1 MVVTVNSIH
10 ANSVPLRVLID
21 GRIQDLIEVVDRGL
35 QYGDGLFETIRIQ
48 EGCPCQW
55 GRHLDRL
62 TFGAK
67 RLGIARPDPECLVA
81 EIATVAH
88 GLKDSVLKLIL
99 TRGSGGRGYRPPVS
113 PEPRRILFTYPLPPD
128 PFRSWE
134 EGVVVRFCQTPASIN
149 PALAGIKHL
158 NRLDSVLAS
167 REWTD
172 PAIAE
177 GLMFDSSGGLVGGTK
192 TNLFR
197 WDGARLLTPPV
208 DRSGIAGTL
217 RALTLEIAAQAGI
230 DCAEARL
237 DRAALDRA
245 RGLFLTNAI
254 VGVWPVRELAEHSFD
269 LTRLPWPLLDAVR
282 QAAHTPG

>member
-1 MVVTVNSIH
+1 MISTCSTR
-10 ANSVPLRVLID
+10 VPLRVLID
-21 GRIQDLIEVVDRGL
+21 GQVQDLIEVIDRGF

-62 TFGAK
+62 TFGAR

-81 EIATVAH
+81 EIATLVD
-88 GLKDSVLKLIL
+88 GINNGVLKLIM
-99 TRGSGGRGYRPPVS
+99 TRGSGGRGYRPPAS
-113 PEPRRILFTYPLPPD
+113 SDPRHILLIYPLPSD
-128 PFRSWE
+128 PFRFWE
-134 EGVVVRFCQTPASIN
+134 EGVVVRDCQTPASIN

-177 GLMFDSSGGLVGGTK
+177 GLMFDPTGGVVGGTR

-217 RALTLEIAAQAGI
+217 RALTLEMAARAGI
-230 DCAEARL
+230 DCTEARL
-237 DRAALDRA
+237 ERADLDRA

-254 VGVWPVRELAEHSFD
+254 VGVWPVRELAGRSFD
-269 LTRLPWPLLDAVR
+269 LTDLPWDLLDAVR